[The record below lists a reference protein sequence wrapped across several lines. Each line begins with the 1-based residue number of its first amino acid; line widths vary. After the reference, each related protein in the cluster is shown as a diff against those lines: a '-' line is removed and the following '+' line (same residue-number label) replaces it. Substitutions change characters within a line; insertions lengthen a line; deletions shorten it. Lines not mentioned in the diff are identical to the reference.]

1 MKKIYHTPKMV
12 TMKIATSTILS
23 ASDPD
28 VKVDK
33 EESIEAAEVE
43 SRSFRNRNLWEEE
56 EEDEQW

>member
-1 MKKIYHTPKMV
+1 MV

-43 SRSFRNRNLWEEE
+43 SRSFRNSNLWEEE

>member
-1 MKKIYHTPKMV
+1 MKKIYQTPKMV
-12 TMKIATSTILS
+12 TMKIASSTILS
-23 ASDPD
+23 ASDPE